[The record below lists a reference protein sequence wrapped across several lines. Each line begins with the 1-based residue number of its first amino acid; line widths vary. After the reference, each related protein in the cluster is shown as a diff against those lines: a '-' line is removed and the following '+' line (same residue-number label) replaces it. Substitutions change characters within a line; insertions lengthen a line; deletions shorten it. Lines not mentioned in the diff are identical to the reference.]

1 MKRVI
6 LMILRAV
13 GRMPLLV
20 SLSLT
25 AILPFGYYSDYPDS
39 SRFEIGVGGGFGQA
53 ASVIRDCSGGIIRS
67 QSLEYKDVDGSASVR
82 FRMQGGT
89 YNVLTVRGGYFHTT
103 LSGWDEP
110 YPLTGADAD
119 FTYFGASIAAEGR
132 NAGFGGGFIR
142 GRMPTDFDDSYGF
155 DSVRTFPTF
164 HLRLGN
170 AAKLHFLGSY
180 AENLPLVSGGGYLN
194 LGFGYPVGRGVRL
207 YTGASALPY
216 DHIGFLQQADIRLNQ
231 QWSVNVAGRYGE
243 SAGIF
248 EGSLSAALRFR
259 FGKR

>member
-1 MKRVI
+1 MKRLI
-6 LMILRAV
+6 LAILRAV

-25 AILPFGYYSDYPDS
+25 AILPFGYYPNYPDS
-39 SRFEIGVGGGFGQA
+39 SQFEIGVGGGFGQA
-53 ASVIRDCSGGIIRS
+53 ASVMRDCSGAILRS
-67 QSLEYKDVDGSASVR
+67 QSLEYKDVEGKASVR
-82 FRMQGGT
+82 FRMQGGM
-89 YNVLTVRGGYFHTT
+89 YNVLTVRGGYFRTSVT
-103 LSGWDEP
+103 AWDEP
-110 YPLTGADAD
+110 YPVPDAHAD
-119 FTYFGASIAAEGR
+119 FSYFGASIAAEGK

-170 AAKLHFLGSY
+170 AEKVHFLGSY

-194 LGFGYPVGRGVRL
+194 LGLGYPVGGGVRL
-207 YTGASALPY
+207 YSGASALPY
-216 DHIGFLQQADIRLNQ
+216 DHFGFLQQAQIRLNQ
-231 QWSVNVAGRYGE
+231 NWAVDVSGRFGE

-248 EGSLSAALRFR
+248 EGGMAASLRFR
-259 FGKR
+259 FGKK